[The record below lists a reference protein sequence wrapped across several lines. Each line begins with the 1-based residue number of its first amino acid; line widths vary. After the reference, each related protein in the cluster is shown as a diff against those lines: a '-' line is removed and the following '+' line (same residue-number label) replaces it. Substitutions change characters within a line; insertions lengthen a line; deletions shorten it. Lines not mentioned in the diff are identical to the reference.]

1 MHYNG
6 YEYGTYDALSL
17 QHNPTLARLIVEP
30 MRDLDQL
37 LKAIRSCEMLRQV
50 VLRTPAVRNQLQK
63 QLEQRCAALALCRF
77 KRVYPTPDNPHA
89 RTIVL
94 SRARLDQRCRWQSLT
109 VLPVRQATTVLEVLL
124 QRQIDDGGVDNSS
137 SSRVSVRIYTVKRP
151 TSIDERGLVKTNAL
165 FDACEWQCGVES
177 CIAVDLPLDAN
188 QDFVVMHISAEQP
201 FDAFATLQW

>member
-50 VLRTPAVRNQLQK
+50 VLRTPALRDQLQK

-77 KRVYPTPDNPHA
+77 GRVYPTPDNPDA
-89 RTIVL
+89 RTIAL
-94 SRARLDQRCRWQSLT
+94 SRARLDQRHRWQSLT
-109 VLPVRQATTVLEVLL
+109 VLPLRQATRVLEILL
-124 QRQIDDGGVDNSS
+124 QRQTDGDLDNSS
-137 SSRVSVRIYTVKRP
+137 SSRVSARIYTVDRP
-151 TSIDERGLVKTNAL
+151 ISIDKRGLVKTNAL
-165 FDACEWQCGVES
+165 LDICEWQCGVQS
-177 CIAVDLPLDAN
+177 CIAADLPLDAT
-188 QDFVVMHISAEQP
+188 QDFLVMHISAEQP